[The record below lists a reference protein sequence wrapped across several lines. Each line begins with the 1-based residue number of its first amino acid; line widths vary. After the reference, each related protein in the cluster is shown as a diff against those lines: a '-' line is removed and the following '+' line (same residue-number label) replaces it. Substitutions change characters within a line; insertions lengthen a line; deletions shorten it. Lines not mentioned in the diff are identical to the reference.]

1 MPPRCTNYVAIAIQL
16 TRPQHFHIH
25 FTKLSSPYLVSI
37 SLRARSSSEKRILL
51 PLLAPPIVF
60 CRLRCVTWNTISV
73 QREGLHYTAI
83 MSTAT
88 ANGGDDELRSSSQQ
102 SPLASQRNRADNTPT
117 EANRTGRIG
126 GYFTLGYKEGFS
138 QWVGKACQWKKMH
151 YADPSSGLIYQLPRP
166 NIPFCHIFRISS
178 NLLLTHKL
186 GSCSPPKPHQQHPS
200 RKIAPTRPRLSKLI
214 HLAIH
219 TDHDNGIRLW

>member
-1 MPPRCTNYVAIAIQL
+1 M
-16 TRPQHFHIH
+16 
-25 FTKLSSPYLVSI
+25 
-37 SLRARSSSEKRILL
+37 RSSSEKRILL
-51 PLLAPPIVF
+51 LLLAPPIIF
-60 CRLRCVTWNTISV
+60 CRLRCVTRITIPM
-73 QREGLHYTAI
+73 QLEGLRYTAT

-102 SPLASQRNRADNTPT
+102 SPLASQRDRADNTPT
-117 EANRTGRIG
+117 KANRTGRIG

-138 QWVGKACQWKKMH
+138 QWVGIACQWKTMH
-151 YADPSSGLIYQLPRP
+151 CADLPSGQIYQLPRP

-178 NLLLTHKL
+178 SLLLTHKL

-200 RKIAPTRPRLSKLI
+200 RKIAPTRPRLSKPI
-214 HLAIH
+214 QLAIH